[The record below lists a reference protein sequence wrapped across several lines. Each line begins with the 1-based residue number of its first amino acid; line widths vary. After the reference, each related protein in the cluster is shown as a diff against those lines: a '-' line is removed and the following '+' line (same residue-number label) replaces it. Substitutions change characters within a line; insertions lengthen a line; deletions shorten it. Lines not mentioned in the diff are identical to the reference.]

1 MTKVGRFIS
10 DPREGALCHI
20 TLDSG
25 EKILINHDKG
35 GFKGGRVSISQTKW
49 LGLSG
54 DTFFTLDLDRP
65 EGGAALARLTG
76 GAASTSVDA
85 TPLGAMV
92 NHFRDCKSVA
102 EVKVK
107 CVALTE
113 GLP

>member
-1 MTKVGRFIS
+1 MSKVGRFIS
-10 DPREGALCHI
+10 DPGEGALCHI

-35 GFKGGRVSISQTKW
+35 GFKGGWVSISQTKW

-54 DTFFTLDLDRP
+54 DTLFTLDLDGP
-65 EGGAALARLTG
+65 EGRAALARLTH
-76 GAASTSVDA
+76 GAVPTSVHA

-92 NHFRDCKSVA
+92 NHVRDCKSVA

-107 CVALTE
+107 CVALTA
-113 GLP
+113 GSP